1 MARRGWKLGSAAL
14 VVPVLCGVV
23 IAGLASAKPAGK
35 RTAAAG
41 TLNIYGYGPGDDV
54 QENRA
59 AYAKSKLGN
68 TDINRPAGDF
78 NDQAFLTRLASG
90 DVPDLVR
97 MGRPR
102 VAQYAAK
109 GVLRPMDSCLSKATR
124 AQYRVGAMKAMT
136 YKGHVYGLPEFT
148 NQITMIVNQSAFKD
162 SGVAVSAAQTRNWKT
177 LLATAKKLTKRNS
190 SGALTRIGFDPKIPE
205 FFPLWV
211 KWFGQDI
218 LSKNGLKAQLNSKEA
233 VAALTYT
240 VSIINAE
247 GGWNKFKAFRDTFD
261 FFGKQNPLVKDQ
273 LGFWPMESFIYNVFS
288 NNTPDVDLVAKYF
301 TNRKGGPITMFSGNG
316 WAIPKGSK
324 NAADACAYMK
334 AVTSVPSW
342 LDAAKK
348 RYDARKRSG
357 STFTGIY
364 TANTLAD
371 KKSYEDV
378 YQSFGK
384 PQFDRA
390 VQILVAAPKYGF
402 ELPPS
407 PAGQQV
413 LDAMNA
419 GINRVLAGQQSPR
432 AALNQAQKEAQKA
445 INDAR

>member
-1 MARRGWKLGSAAL
+1 MSRRGWKLGSAAL
-14 VVPVLCGVV
+14 VVAVLCGVV
-23 IAGLASAKPAGK
+23 TAGLASAKPAG
-35 RTAAAG
+35 RLTAAAG

-59 AYAKSKLGN
+59 AYAKSKLPN
-68 TDINRPAGDF
+68 TTINRPAGDF
-78 NDQAFLTRLASG
+78 NDQSFLTRLASG

-109 GVLRPMDSCLSKATR
+109 GVLRPLNSCLPKSVR
-124 AQYRVGAMKAMT
+124 AQYRVGALKAMT
-136 YKGHVYGLPEFT
+136 YKGQIYGLPEFT
-148 NQITMIVNQSAFKD
+148 NQTTMIVNQSAFKD
-162 SGVAVSAAQTRNWKT
+162 ARVPISAAQTKNLKQ
-177 LLATAKKLTKRNS
+177 LLATAKKLTKRNA
-190 SGALTRIGFDPKIPE
+190 GGDLTRIGFDPKIPE
-205 FFPLWV
+205 FFPMWV
-211 KWFGQDI
+211 KWYGKNI
-218 LSKNGLKAQLNSKEA
+218 LSANGLKAQLNSKEA
-233 VAALTYT
+233 IAALTYT
-240 VSIINAE
+240 ASIIKAE

-261 FFGKQNPLVKDQ
+261 FFGRQNPLVKDQ

-288 NNTPDVDLVAKYF
+288 NNSPDVDLVAKFF
-301 TNRKGGPITMFSGNG
+301 TNRRGGPISYFSGNA
-316 WAIPKGSK
+316 WVVPKGSK
-324 NAADACAYMK
+324 NPTDACAYMK
-334 AVTSVPSW
+334 AVTSVPAW
-342 LDAAKK
+342 MDAAKK

-364 TANTLAD
+364 TAKTLAD

-390 VQILVAAPKYGF
+390 VQLLVAAPKYGF

>member
-1 MARRGWKLGSAAL
+1 MSRRWLQWGSAGIS
-14 VVPVLCGVV
+14 VVVLCAVV
-23 IAGLASAKPAGK
+23 TVGLASAKPLGK
-35 RTAAAG
+35 VRAAAG

-59 AYAKSKLGN
+59 AFAKARLPN

-109 GVLRPMDSCLSKATR
+109 GVLRPMTACVKPVR
-124 AQYRVGAMKAMT
+124 AQYRVGALKAMT
-136 YKGHVYGLPEFT
+136 YKGQIYGLPEFT

-162 SGVAVSAAQTRNWKT
+162 ARVPISAAQTRNLKA
-177 LLATAKKLTKRNS
+177 LLATAKKLTKRNA
-190 SGALTRIGFDPKIPE
+190 GGDLTRIGFDPKIPE
-205 FFPLWV
+205 FFPMWV
-211 KWFGQDI
+211 KWYGKNI
-218 LSKNGLKAQLNSKEA
+218 LSANGLKAQLNSKEA
-233 VAALTYT
+233 IAALTYT
-240 VSIINAE
+240 VSLINAQ

-261 FFGKQNPLVKDQ
+261 FFGRQNPLVKDQ

-288 NNTPDVDLVAKYF
+288 NNSTDVDLVAKFF
-301 TNRKGGPITMFSGNG
+301 TNRRGGPITMFSDNG
-316 WAIPKGSK
+316 WVVPKASK
-324 NAADACAYMK
+324 NPTDACAYMK
-334 AVTSVPSW
+334 SVTSVAAW

-357 STFTGIY
+357 ATFTGIY
-364 TANTLAD
+364 TANTQAD
-371 KKSYEDV
+371 KKSYEDI

-384 PQFDRA
+384 PQFDNA
-390 VQILVAAPKYGF
+390 VKLLVAAPKYGF

-419 GINRVLAGQQSPR
+419 AINRVLAGQQSPR

-445 INDAR
+445 INDAK

>member
-1 MARRGWKLGSAAL
+1 MSRWWRRSAATFA
-14 VVPVLCGVV
+14 VVALCGVV
-23 IAGLASAKPAGK
+23 TVAFANAKPTGK
-35 RTAAAG
+35 VTAAAG
-41 TLNIYGYGPGDDV
+41 TLNIYGFGPGDDV

-59 AYAKSKLGN
+59 TYAKELLSS
-68 TDINRPAGDF
+68 TTINRPAGDF

-109 GVLRPMDSCLSKATR
+109 GVLQPMDACVKTVKG
-124 AQYRVGAMKAMT
+124 QYRAGAMKAMT
-136 YKGHVYGLPEFT
+136 YAGHVYGLPEFT

-162 SGVAVSAAQTRNWKT
+162 AGVPISAAQVKNQAA
-177 LLATAKKLTKRNS
+177 LLATAKKLTKTD
-190 SGALTRIGFDPKIPE
+190 SGGNLTRIGFDPKIPE

-211 KWFGQDI
+211 KWYGKDVV
-218 LSKNGLKAQLNSKEA
+218 SKDGLKAQLNSKEA

-261 FFGKQNPLVKDQ
+261 FFGRQNPLVKDQ

-288 NNTPDVDLVAKYF
+288 NNSPNVDLVASFF

-316 WAIPKGSK
+316 WVVPKGSK
-324 NAADACAYMK
+324 NAAAACSYMR
-334 AVTSVPSW
+334 AVTSQKAW
-342 LDAAKK
+342 LAAAKK
-348 RYDARKRSG
+348 RFDARRASG
-357 STFTGIY
+357 STFTGLY
-364 TANTLAD
+364 TANTGAD
-371 KKSYEDV
+371 KKVYEDI

-384 PQFDRA
+384 PQFDKA
-390 VQILVAAPKYGF
+390 VQLLVAAPKYGF

-407 PAGQQV
+407 PAGQQLV
-413 LDAMNA
+413 QAYTDA
-419 GINRVLAGQQSPR
+419 INRVLAGQQSPR
-432 AALNQAQKEAQKA
+432 AALNQAQKEAQTA
-445 INDAR
+445 INAAK

>member
-1 MARRGWKLGSAAL
+1 MEGHRKRLAWLLVCAAAFAAIVAGSAVA
-14 VVPVLCGVV
+14 
-23 IAGLASAKPAGK
+23 
-35 RTAAAG
+35 RTDGRAAG

-59 AYAKSKLGN
+59 SYAKDQLTG
-68 TDINRPAGDF
+68 TTINRPAGDF
-78 NDQAFLTRLASG
+78 SDQVFLTRLASG

-97 MGRPR
+97 MTRPR

-109 GVLRPMDSCLSKATR
+109 GVLQTMDSCVNPVKK
-124 AQYRVGAMKAMT
+124 QYRLGAMKAMT
-136 YKGHVYGLPEFT
+136 YKGHAYGLPEFT
-148 NQITMIVNQSAFKD
+148 NQVTLVVNQSAFKAA
-162 SGVAVSAAQTRNWKT
+162 GVPISAAQTKNKKQ
-177 LLATAKKLTKRNS
+177 LLATTKKLMKTNS
-190 SGALTRIGFDPKIPE
+190 SGDLTRIGFDPKIPE

-211 KWFGQDI
+211 KWFGKDI

-233 VAALTYT
+233 IAALTYT

-261 FFGKQNPLVKDQ
+261 FFGKDNPLVKDQ

-288 NNTPDVDLVAKYF
+288 NNSPNVDLVAKFF
-301 TNRKGGPITMFSGNG
+301 TNRRGGPITMFSGNG
-316 WAIPKGSK
+316 WVVPKASK
-324 NAADACAYMK
+324 NPNDACAYMK
-334 AVTSVPSW
+334 AVTSVPAW

-348 RYDARKRSG
+348 RYDARKRTG
-357 STFTGIY
+357 ATFTGIY

-419 GINRVLAGQQSPR
+419 SINRVLAGQQSPR

-445 INDAR
+445 INSAR

>member
-1 MARRGWKLGSAAL
+1 MSRPWRRSAAAL
-14 VVPVLCGVV
+14 AVVALCGVV
-23 IAGLASAKPAGK
+23 TVAFANAKPAGK
-35 RTAAAG
+35 TRAAAG
-41 TLNIYGYGPGDDV
+41 TLNIYGFGPGDDV

-59 AYAKSKLGN
+59 AYAKDLLSS
-68 TDINRPAGDF
+68 TTINRPAGDF

-109 GVLRPMDSCLSKATR
+109 GVLQPVDTCVKTVKG
-124 AQYRVGAMKAMT
+124 QYRKGALKAMT
-136 YKGHVYGLPEFT
+136 YGGHIYGLPEFT

-162 SGVAVSAAQTRNWKT
+162 AGVPISAAQTRNMPQ
-177 LLATAKKLTKRNS
+177 LLATAKKLTKRDS
-190 SGALTRIGFDPKIPE
+190 SGNLTRIGFDPKIPE

-211 KWFGQDI
+211 KWYGKDI
-218 LSKNGLKAQLNSKEA
+218 LSKDGLKAQLNSKEA

-261 FFGKQNPLVKDQ
+261 FFGRQNPLVKDQ

-288 NNTPDVDLVAKYF
+288 NNSPNVDLVAKFF
-301 TNRKGGPITMFSGNG
+301 TNRRGGPITMFSGNG
-316 WAIPKGSK
+316 WVIPKGSK
-324 NAADACAYMK
+324 NVSAACSYMR
-334 AVTSVPSW
+334 AVTSVKAW
-342 LDAAKK
+342 MTAAKK
-348 RYDARKRSG
+348 RFDARKASG
-357 STFTGIY
+357 ATFTGVY
-364 TANTLAD
+364 TANAVAD
-371 KKSYEDV
+371 KKTYEDV

-390 VQILVAAPKYGF
+390 VQLLVAAPKYGF

-413 LDAMNA
+413 VQAYTDA
-419 GINRVLAGQQSPR
+419 INRVLAGQQSVKS
-432 AALNQAQKEAQKA
+432 ALNQAQKEAQTA
-445 INDAR
+445 INANK